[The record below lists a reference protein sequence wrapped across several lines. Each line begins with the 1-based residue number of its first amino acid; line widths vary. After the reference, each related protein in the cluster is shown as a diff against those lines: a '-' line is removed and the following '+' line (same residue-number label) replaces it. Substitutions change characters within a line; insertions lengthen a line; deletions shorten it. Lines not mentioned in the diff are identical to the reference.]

1 MTEVLMKA
9 NILVAAL
16 VLFFLGCTSQQSEKL
31 TQQQKEQIKG
41 EAKVAL
47 DSIFAKWGR
56 LDVEGALQYYSPEL
70 LVVGDSSLINYEAS
84 KKGWMDFASSAA
96 TAKWT
101 AVRWEFIVLTKDL
114 VISAW
119 MGKVELLLKS
129 GDKITVD
136 PQGYTDVC
144 KRVGGQWKVIYEHP
158 SGTAVTQ
165 KADKK

>member
-1 MTEVLMKA
+1 MKA
-9 NILVAAL
+9 NIFVAAL
-16 VLFFLGCTSQQSEKL
+16 LLFCLGCTSQQSDQL
-31 TQQQKEQIKG
+31 TQQQKDQIKN
-41 EAKVAL
+41 EVKLPL
-47 DSIFAKWGR
+47 DSIFAKWER

-70 LVVGDSSLINYEAS
+70 VVVGDSSLIDYQAC

-129 GDKITVD
+129 GDKMTVD

-144 KRVGGQWKVIYEHP
+144 KKVGGQWKVVYEHA
-158 SGTAVTQ
+158 SGIPVTQ
-165 KADKK
+165 KAGKK

>member
-1 MTEVLMKA
+1 MRA
-9 NILVAAL
+9 NIFVTAL
-16 VLFFLGCTSQQSEKL
+16 VLFCLGCTSQQSGQL
-31 TQQQKEQIKG
+31 TQQEKDQIKG

-47 DSIFAKWGR
+47 DSVFAKWGR

-70 LVVGDSSLINYEAS
+70 LVVGDSSLLNYQVS
-84 KKGWMDFASSAA
+84 KMGWTDFAGSAV

-101 AVRWEFIVLTKDL
+101 VVRWEFIVLTKDL

-129 GDKITVD
+129 GDKMTVD

-144 KRVGGQWKVIYEHP
+144 KKVSGQWKVIYEHA
-158 SGTAVTQ
+158 SGIPVTQ

>member
-1 MTEVLMKA
+1 MEVIMKTR
-9 NILVAAL
+9 IFVAAL
-16 VLFFLGCTSQQSEKL
+16 LLFCGGCTSQQSDQL
-31 TQQQKEQIKG
+31 NQQQKDQIKS
-41 EAKVAL
+41 EAKVAV

-70 LVVGDSSLINYEAS
+70 VVVGDSSLIDYQAS

-101 AVRWEFIVLTKDL
+101 TVRLEFIVLTKDL

-129 GDKITVD
+129 GDKMTVD

-144 KRVGGQWKVIYEHP
+144 KKVGGQWKVVYEHA
-158 SGTAVTQ
+158 SGIPVTQ
-165 KADKK
+165 KADRK

>member
-1 MTEVLMKA
+1 MEVIMKP
-9 NILVAAL
+9 NIFVTPLL
-16 VLFFLGCTSQQSEKL
+16 LLCLGCTSQQSEQL
-31 TQQQKEQIKG
+31 TQQEKDQIKG
-41 EAKVAL
+41 EAKVAV

-70 LVVGDSSLINYEAS
+70 LVVGDSSLINYEDS

-129 GDKITVD
+129 GDKMTVD

-144 KRVGGQWKVIYEHP
+144 KKVGGQWKVIYEHA
-158 SGTAVTQ
+158 SGIPVTQ